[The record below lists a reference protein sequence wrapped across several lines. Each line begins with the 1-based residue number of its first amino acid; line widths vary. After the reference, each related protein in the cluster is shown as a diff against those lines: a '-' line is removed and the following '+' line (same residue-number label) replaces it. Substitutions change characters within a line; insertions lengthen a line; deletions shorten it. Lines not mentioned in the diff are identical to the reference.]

1 MRLAP
6 AARRRRGL
14 NLTPMIDVV
23 FLLLVFFMLVSR
35 FGQLDGVP
43 LALAGGAAPGWSGA
57 PRLVDVRPEGL
68 SLNGTALDEAALIA
82 DLRRLMPAPDAPVVL
97 RPQDGADVQRL
108 VAVIDLLRE
117 AGITHVLMAE

>member
-43 LALAGGAAPGWSGA
+43 LALAGGSAPGWSGA
-57 PRLVDVRPEGL
+57 PRLVDVRPDGL
-68 SLNGTALDEAALIA
+68 SLNGSPREAAELIA

-108 VAVIDLLRE
+108 VAVIDLLRA

>member
-57 PRLVDVRPEGL
+57 PRLVDVRPDGL
-68 SLNGTALDEAALIA
+68 ALNGTPREAAALIA

-108 VAVIDLLRE
+108 VAVIDLLRA

>member
-57 PRLVDVRPEGL
+57 PRLVDVRPDGL

-108 VAVIDLLRE
+108 VAVIDLLRA

>member
-1 MRLAP
+1 MRAGIRAMRLAP

-57 PRLVDVRPEGL
+57 PRLVDVRPDGL
-68 SLNGTALDEAALIA
+68 SLNGTPRVSPRRRGLKPMAGTSAASRTWARNASSAMRATTLS
-82 DLRRLMPAPDAPVVL
+82 
-97 RPQDGADVQRL
+97 GW
-108 VAVIDLLRE
+108 LLLPR
-117 AGITHVLMAE
+117 

>member
-43 LALAGGAAPGWSGA
+43 LALAGGSAPGWSGA
-57 PRLVDVRPEGL
+57 PRLVDVRPDGL
-68 SLNGTALDEAALIA
+68 SLNGSPREAAELIA

>member
-1 MRLAP
+1 M
-6 AARRRRGL
+6 
-14 NLTPMIDVV
+14 
-23 FLLLVFFMLVSR
+23 
-35 FGQLDGVP
+35 
-43 LALAGGAAPGWSGA
+43 
-57 PRLVDVRPEGL
+57 RPEGL

>member
-108 VAVIDLLRE
+108 VAVIDLLRA

>member
-57 PRLVDVRPEGL
+57 PRLVDVRPDGL
-68 SLNGTALDEAALIA
+68 SLNGTPREAAALIA

-108 VAVIDLLRE
+108 VAVIDLLRA

>member
-68 SLNGTALDEAALIA
+68 SLNGTPLDEAALIA

-108 VAVIDLLRE
+108 VAVIDLLRA

>member
-57 PRLVDVRPEGL
+57 PRLVDVRPDGL
-68 SLNGTALDEAALIA
+68 SLNGTPLDEAALIA

-108 VAVIDLLRE
+108 VAVIDLLRA